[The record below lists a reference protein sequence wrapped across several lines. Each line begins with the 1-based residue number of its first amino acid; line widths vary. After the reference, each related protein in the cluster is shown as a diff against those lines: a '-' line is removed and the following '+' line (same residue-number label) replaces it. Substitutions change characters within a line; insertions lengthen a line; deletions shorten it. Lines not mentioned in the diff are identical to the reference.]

1 MTIEIRHSCED
12 FKSYR
17 AARVKSLFN
26 ATTGYNWS
34 KDVDLPIEGKDWQ
47 IGLIVGASG
56 SGKTSV
62 GRVLAEQLGSGEIYD
77 LYAGWHNDRPII
89 DDISPNGD
97 FNVVTSALSS
107 VGLGD
112 VPAWLRPFNVLS
124 NGEKFRAGLARLV
137 VERPDVVVVDEFT
150 SVIDRQIAKVGAA
163 ALQKSWRRGPGKI
176 ILLSCHYDIIEWLQ
190 PDWGYDMNE
199 ARFFERDC
207 LQPRPPLKLEI
218 YKVHGTV
225 FPRLFKKHYYLD
237 LPMPIAGEYFVGAI
251 DGEPVCHLA
260 VCPQF
265 QAKHYRATRLVT
277 MPEWQG
283 IGVATKFLAEVCQ
296 MHLEGL
302 GRCGKKYTTIFHTSH
317 PQLCM
322 ALRHSKKW
330 VQKSAVLYGG
340 DKGKSGKTILK
351 AAIRENHGIKIHG
364 GGTEDIS
371 VQSRGS
377 STWGRYGVHFRAVQG
392 FEYIGER
399 K

>member
-1 MTIEIRHSCED
+1 MKFEIRHSCED
-12 FKSYR
+12 YNSYR

-34 KDVDLPIEGKDWQ
+34 KDVELPIEGKDWQ

-62 GRVLAEQLGSGEIYD
+62 GTMIAKELGGGGEIYD
-77 LYAGWHNDRPII
+77 LYAGWDHDKPIVDCI
-89 DDISPNGD
+89 AAGGD
-97 FNVVTSALSS
+97 FNMVTAALSS

-112 VPAWLRPFNVLS
+112 VPAWLRPFHVLS

-137 VERPDVVVVDEFT
+137 CERPELAVVDEFT
-150 SVIDRQIAKVGAA
+150 SVIDRQIAKIGAQ
-163 ALQKSWRRGPGKI
+163 ALQKTWRRGGGGKI

-207 LQPRPPLKLEI
+207 LQQRPPIKVEI
-218 YKVHGTV
+218 YKVAGSV

-237 LPMPIAGEYFVGAI
+237 LPAPVAAEYFVGVV
-251 DGEPVCHLA
+251 DGEPVCHVA
-260 VCPQF
+260 VCPKF
-265 QAKHYRATRLVT
+265 ESKHYRATRLVT

-283 IGVATKFLAEVCQ
+283 AGIATKFLAEVCQ
-296 MHLEGL
+296 MHLDGE
-302 GRCGKKYTTIFHTSH
+302 GRCGKHYTTLFHTSH

-330 VQKSAVLYGG
+330 RQVSAMLYGG
-340 DKGKSGKTILK
+340 NKKKSQSSIAKSATSQGRK
-351 AAIRENHGIKIHG
+351 AMTAGYG
-364 GGTEDIS
+364 G
-371 VQSRGS
+371 
-377 STWGRYGVHFRAVQG
+377 HFRAVQG
-392 FEYIGER
+392 FEYIGSNNITS